1 MQYPL
6 QMSRGW
12 HDGDPTLIRKPFIR
26 PAALA
31 LLGGTSV
38 SPFLAAAPLT
48 LDEQVV
54 TATRSEQ
61 PVRASLAATTVI
73 DREEIERSQAQSVP
87 DLLRKVP
94 GVTLSNNGG
103 PGKNT
108 TLFMRGTESDHVLV
122 LIDGVKV
129 GSVSAGL
136 TAFQDLPVELIER
149 IEVVRG
155 PRSSLYG
162 SEAIGGVI
170 QIFTR
175 KGGKEGAKP
184 WFSAGYGTHDSYE
197 GSAGVSGGDGKA
209 WYSLGVSSQDTDGIN
224 SRRQGSDYYEPDAD
238 GYRNLSGS
246 LRAGYRFENGL
257 ELDGTLMRAKAHN
270 DYDDIDQFGFFHPLG
285 GHNANADNRQE
296 LLGGRA
302 RFSPVEIWD
311 VTLQAGRS
319 EDKSTSWTD
328 GVFDARFDSKRDSAS
343 WLNDLTLAEG
353 HVLTLGYDW
362 QRDQVSSS
370 TAFEKDSRLNK
381 GWFAQYLGEYGRQDW
396 QLSLRRDDNEQF
408 GTHDTGNAAWG
419 YALTDAVRFSLSY
432 GTAFKAPSFNELY
445 YPGYGNPDLDAET
458 SESFEAGLAGQHD
471 WGRWSINAY
480 RTHVDDLIAY
490 DSTLG
495 LYGGPNNI
503 GKARIDGLELV
514 LGSQWLGWDWNANAT
529 FLDPQ
534 NRESGAN
541 SGNDLP
547 RRAREVFN
555 LDLDRRI
562 GRFGIGATLHAEGRS
577 YNDLANRERVAGY
590 ATVDLRGE
598 YWLTEEWRLQAK
610 VTNLLDADY
619 ETALDYNQPGQ
630 AVFFSVRYQA
640 L

>member
-1 MQYPL
+1 M
-6 QMSRGW
+6 
-12 HDGDPTLIRKPFIR
+12 IRKPFIR

-31 LLGGTSV
+31 LLGSSSI
-38 SPFLAAAPLT
+38 SPFLVAAPLT

-54 TATRSEQ
+54 TATRSER
-61 PVRASLAATTVI
+61 PVRASLAASTVI
-73 DREEIERSQAQSVP
+73 DREEIERSQARSVP
-87 DLLRKVP
+87 ELLQKVP

-108 TLFMRGTESDHVLV
+108 TVFLRGSESDHVLV
-122 LIDGVKV
+122 LIDGIKV
-129 GSVSAGL
+129 GSVSAGI

-175 KGGKEGAKP
+175 KGGKDGAKP

-197 GSAGVSGGDGKA
+197 GSAGVSGGDDKG
-209 WYSLGVSSQDTDGIN
+209 WYNLGVSSQDTDGIN

-270 DYDDIDQFGFFHPLG
+270 DYDDIDQFGYFHPLG
-285 GHNANADNRQE
+285 GHSANADNRQE

-302 RFSPVEIWD
+302 RFSPAEIWD

-319 EDKSTSWTD
+319 EDKTTSETD
-328 GVFDARFDSKRDSAS
+328 GVFDARFNSKRDSAS

-362 QRDQVSSS
+362 QRDQISSS
-370 TAFEKDSRLNK
+370 TDFDKDSRLNK

-419 YALTDAVRFSLSY
+419 YALTDAVRFSVSY

-458 SESFEAGLAGQHD
+458 SESFETGLAGQHG

-490 DSTLG
+490 DSSLG
-495 LYGGPNNI
+495 PYGGPNNI

-514 LGSQWLGWDWNANAT
+514 VGSQWLGWDWNANAT
-529 FLDPQ
+529 FLDPE
-534 NRESGAN
+534 NRESSAN

-555 LDLDRRI
+555 LDLDRRL

-590 ATVDLRGE
+590 ASVDLRGE

-630 AVFFSVRYQA
+630 AVFFTVRYQA

>member
-1 MQYPL
+1 
-6 QMSRGW
+6 
-12 HDGDPTLIRKPFIR
+12 LIRKPFIR
-26 PAALA
+26 PAAFA
-31 LLGGTSV
+31 LLGSSSI
-38 SPFLAAAPLT
+38 SPMLAAAPMT

-54 TATRSEQ
+54 TATRSER
-61 PVRASLAATTVI
+61 PVRASLASTSVI
-73 DREEIERSQAQSVP
+73 DREEIERSQARSVP
-87 DLLRKVP
+87 ELLQKVP

-108 TLFMRGTESDHVLV
+108 TVFLRGSESDHVLV
-122 LIDGVKV
+122 LIDGIKV
-129 GSVSAGL
+129 GSVSAGI

-175 KGGKEGAKP
+175 KGGKGAAKP

-197 GSAGVSGGDGKA
+197 GSAGVSGGDDKG
-209 WYSLGVSSQDTDGIN
+209 WYNLGVSSQDTDGIN

-238 GYRNLSGS
+238 GYRNLSGT
-246 LRAGYRFENGL
+246 LRAGYRFDSGL
-257 ELDGTLMRAKAHN
+257 ELDGTLMRTKAHN

-296 LLGGRA
+296 LAGGRA
-302 RFSPVEIWD
+302 RVSPSEIWD

-319 EDKSTSWTD
+319 EDKSTSQTD
-328 GVFDARFDSKRDSAS
+328 GQFDARFDSRRDSAS
-343 WLNDLTLAEG
+343 WLNDLTLAQG

-362 QRDQVSSS
+362 QQDRVSGS
-370 TAFEKDSRLNK
+370 TAFDKDSRLNK

-408 GTHDTGNAAWG
+408 GNHDTGSAAWG
-419 YALTDAVRFSLSY
+419 YALSDALRFSLSY

-495 LYGGPNNI
+495 QFGGPNNI

-514 LGSQWLGWDWNANAT
+514 LGSRWLGWDWSANAT
-529 FLDPQ
+529 FLDAE
-534 NRESGAN
+534 NRESGSNA
-541 SGNDLP
+541 GNELP

-562 GRFGIGATLHAEGRS
+562 GRFGLGATLHAEGRS
-577 YNDLANRERVAGY
+577 YDDLANQKRVSGY
-590 ATVDLRGE
+590 ATIDLRGE

-630 AVFFSVRYQA
+630 AVFFTVRYQA